1 VKNRDVK
8 LLHLFAEFMNRFKT
22 NSFPNDMQ
30 NYSFGTLKYSIWLG
44 IMAVIVLVISSYSA
58 GAQNTD
64 TTFVTKAVGPQHV
77 LKLTEAIQVAL
88 ANNSQVKRSLLNLKD
103 ADEQVKLAWSEVLP
117 DVTGSATYTRNLEIP
132 VNFVPAKFFNPNA
145 APDELIPLQFGTDN
159 NWHGGFSVQQT
170 LFSGEAFVGIS
181 TSKLYKAAQSENL
194 RATTQQIVTQ
204 TRLAYYNVL
213 VAQEQLRL
221 QQATVD
227 RLCKNLE
234 ENKAREN
241 AGLVDHYAVLQVQV
255 QLSNQE
261 PQLTQAKHAVNQA
274 NRELKVVMGV
284 PLDLEFDV
292 QGDLSSFEVSAQS
305 ATKGV
310 NENLKKVDG
319 MTPYQYHADTN
330 IMDIATDKRGDIRMV
345 EKQNQ
350 LKTKQIKAI
359 KGRFLPQ
366 LMADYNLNWS
376 AAQAGNPVFFGT
388 SDTRA
393 RSQTLGLTLSWPIFQ
408 GFQRTAN
415 LNIAKIEKK
424 DLEEQK
430 RAAVRSAKNEVLSA
444 RESLNQAIETAP
456 ARKKALDLAREGY
469 NRAQARLENGIGSQ
483 LDVTNAELQLR
494 QAETNYAEMVYHYLS
509 AKAHYDKAIG
519 MVPFVDQ
526 NEPILND

>member
-1 VKNRDVK
+1 MEKY
-8 LLHLFAEFMNRFKT
+8 F
-22 NSFPNDMQ
+22 
-30 NYSFGTLKYSIWLG
+30 FGTSKSLLRVG
-44 IMAVIVLVISSYSA
+44 LLFLIVSAISSYSVF
-58 GAQNTD
+58 AQHTD
-64 TTFVTKAVGPQHV
+64 TTSVARAVGPQHV
-77 LKLTEAIQVAL
+77 LKLTDAIQVAL

-103 ADEQVKLAWSEVLP
+103 ADQQVKLAWSEVLP
-117 DVTGSATYTRNLEIP
+117 DVTGSATYTRNLELPVFFFPENPTDPKSKLRAIP
-132 VNFVPAKFFNPNA
+132 IG
-145 APDELIPLQFGTDN
+145 EDN
-159 NWHGGFSVQQT
+159 NWQGNFSVNQT

-213 VAQEQLRL
+213 VAREHLRL

-227 RLCKNLE
+227 RLQKNLE
-234 ENKAREN
+234 ENKARER

-261 PQLTQAKHAVNQA
+261 PQLSQAKHAVSQA
-274 NRELKVVMGV
+274 YRDLKVVMGL
-284 PLDLEFDV
+284 PLDLRFDV
-292 QGDLSSFEVSAQS
+292 QGDLSSYEVTAQNAS
-305 ATKGV
+305 KMI

-330 IMDIATDKRGDIRMV
+330 IVSIATDKRGDIRMLD
-345 EKQNQ
+345 KQNQ
-350 LKTKQIKAI
+350 LKSKQIKAI
-359 KGRFLPQ
+359 KGRFLPTIS
-366 LMADYNLNWS
+366 ATYNLGWRAEEPGS
-376 AAQAGNPVFFGT
+376 PTFFGN
-388 SDTRA
+388 DMQRV
-393 RSQTLGLTLSWPIFQ
+393 RSQSLGLTLSLPIFQ

-415 LNIAKIEKK
+415 LNIARIEKK

-430 RAAVRSAKNEVLSA
+430 LAAVRSARNEVLSA

-456 ARKKALDLAREGY
+456 ARKKALELAREGY

-494 QAETNYAEMVYHYLS
+494 QAETNYAEMVYNYLS
-509 AKAHYDKAIG
+509 AKAQYDKAVG

-526 NEPILND
+526 NEPTLND